1 MNILRDAKP
10 PIIIFANEKNAVE
23 KLSKILDKW
32 SVRKLFYILARNL
45 FLSFY
50 SGIMSF
56 IMEEERNNKEKLL

>member
-32 SVRKLFYILARNL
+32 SVRKL
-45 FLSFY
+45 
-50 SGIMSF
+50 
-56 IMEEERNNKEKLL
+56 LLT

>member
-23 KLSKILDKW
+23 KLSKVLDKW
-32 SVRKLFYILARNL
+32 GVSKLFYILARNL

-50 SGIMSF
+50 SGTMSF